1 MYLRAIVVGTIMFA
15 AQPAQA
21 EISVTRGTN
30 LSVDVNSDGRLAI
43 DLLGDI
49 WAVPAGGGDATQLTH
64 DLGTAQRPRW
74 SPDGLKLVY
83 QATAAGSHGLW
94 VYEFATGSSTNV
106 SGESY
111 FDLYP
116 TWHPDGD
123 RLTYASDRTGEGFD
137 LWEVDLPTGLH
148 WRLSG
153 QPGDETEPA
162 WSSDGKDLVYVHRL
176 QNRWS
181 LVLRRHGQPEE
192 IIITTTDRLAAPS
205 WRPDGS
211 LITYLRGSAASTTI
225 EMAILSQPR
234 LIRPFETN
242 EDVTVAAVSW
252 LDRQQMYYS
261 ANGIIRHRS
270 FNAWSSSPVPF
281 RASIK
286 PRETMPVA
294 QQERRELPWLDEPGG
309 RLIIHAAR
317 MFDGIGGGYQHD
329 RDIVIEGGRIV
340 AVEDHQQRS
349 DVIIIDLGDLTIL
362 PGFIDAD
369 ARLPADLS
377 TSHGP
382 ELLAK
387 GLTTLVASHGDV
399 EQLNTL
405 WSGKGVPGPRLLATN
420 DWPLAPVSRPELDVT
435 SAVIGSNGTALPA
448 GDALGAAFRTLTMAG
463 LTPEQMLRAIGVNAA
478 AALRADPFLGRIAT
492 GAAADLVFV
501 DGDPLADINSA
512 LNVIAVVRNGR
523 FFSLS
528 GLKDR
533 AEIAK
538 SVE

>member
-1 MYLRAIVVGTIMFA
+1 MHLRLIVICAILLTAQSAA
-15 AQPAQA
+15 AQ
-21 EISVTRGTN
+21 ISVTQSTN
-30 LSVDVNSDGRLAI
+30 LSVDVASDGRLAI

-49 WAVPAGGGDATQLTH
+49 WTVPAGGGDATQLTH
-64 DLGTAQRPRW
+64 ELRTARRPRW

-83 QATAAGSHGLW
+83 QATVEGNHGLW
-94 VYEFATGSSTNV
+94 VYEFATGNSENV

-116 TWHPDGD
+116 TWHPDGE
-123 RLTYASDRTGEGFD
+123 RLTYSSDRTGAGLD

-148 WRLSG
+148 WRLSD
-153 QPGDETEPA
+153 QPGDETAPA
-162 WSSDGKDLVYVHRL
+162 WSANGKDLIYVHRL
-176 QNRWS
+176 LDHWS

-211 LITYLRGSAASTTI
+211 LITYLRSTAGRTTI

-234 LIRPFETN
+234 LIRPFESN
-242 EDVTVAAVSW
+242 ENVTVAAVSW
-252 LDRQQMYYS
+252 LDRQRMIYS
-261 ANGIIRHRS
+261 TNSGIRQRS
-270 FNAWSSSPVPF
+270 FNAWSSSPVHF
-281 RASIK
+281 RASIDAQ
-286 PRETMPVA
+286 EATPVF
-294 QQERRELPWLDEPGG
+294 QQERRDLLWLDEPRG

-317 MFDGIGGGYQHD
+317 MFDGIGGGYQRN
-329 RDIVIEGGRIV
+329 RDIVIEGGRIL

-349 DVIIIDLGDLTIL
+349 GQIVIDMGDLTVL
-362 PGFIDAD
+362 PGFIDVD
-369 ARLPADLS
+369 ARLPANLS
-377 TSHGP
+377 ASHGP
-382 ELLAK
+382 ALLTR
-387 GLTTLVASHGDV
+387 GLTTLVSSHDNV
-399 EQLNTL
+399 ERLNTL
-405 WSGKGVPGPRLLATN
+405 WSGKDVPGPRLLAAK
-420 DWPLAPVSRPELDVT
+420 DWPIPPVARPELDVT
-435 SAVIGSNGTALPA
+435 AAVIGSNATALPA
-448 GDALGAAFRTLTMAG
+448 GDALSAAFRTLTMAG

-501 DGDPLADINSA
+501 DGDPLTDIDKA
-512 LNVIAVVRNGR
+512 LKIVAVVRNGR

-533 AEIAK
+533 AELAK